1 MTLNYEN
8 ETEIT
13 LELGESAESLAE
25 KVILAGLEETGCPF
39 DVQVNL
45 LITDNESIRQMNLSF
60 RQIDEPTDVLS
71 FPMLEYESP
80 ADFSSFREGDCSV
93 FDPESGQ
100 LMLGD
105 IVINAQR
112 VISQAM
118 EYGHSQR
125 REFAFLIAH
134 SFLHLTGFDHMEEEE
149 RAVMEERQRRIM
161 DLLDIHRN

>member
-1 MTLNYEN
+1 
-8 ETEIT
+8 
-13 LELGESAESLAE
+13 
-25 KVILAGLEETGCPF
+25 
-39 DVQVNL
+39 
-45 LITDNESIRQMNLSF
+45 
-60 RQIDEPTDVLS
+60 
-71 FPMLEYESP
+71 
-80 ADFSSFREGDCSV
+80 
-93 FDPESGQ
+93 
-100 LMLGD
+100 MLGD
-105 IVINAQR
+105 IAINAQR